1 MNRTALARTASAGAA
16 FRRVGV
22 LMVALSLTLAA
33 TLLADMKLRAADL
46 PTARPEDVGLSTE
59 RLARIGQMM
68 KRHIDAG
75 HIQGGVTAIA
85 RRGKVAHFEAY
96 GLMDI
101 EAQRPMTTDAIFR
114 MASST
119 KPVTGVAILMLVE
132 EGKVRLSDPVH
143 NFIPEFKGMK
153 VAVPKAGTA
162 TSDAP
167 PSAGQQSGTAEYD
180 TVEANH
186 EITIRD
192 LLTHTSGLVTGGL
205 GSAAA
210 RQIQR
215 TGDTTLADY
224 IPKLGAVPLDFQP
237 GTAWRYSPG
246 AGIDTLARIV
256 EIASGQSF
264 DQFLRVRIFEP
275 LGMSDTFFALPDDRQ
290 SRLVTLYR
298 ATPNGLEKSPLQ
310 SGFSSRKYFSGA
322 GGLMSTAGDYLRFEQ
337 MLLNRGQLNG
347 NRLLGP
353 RTVELMATNH
363 VGDLFAGLAAGQ
375 KGMGFGFTVAVVLDP
390 AKAESRR
397 SNGAFGWGGAFGTI
411 SWTDPKEQ
419 MCAVLML
426 QQRDQQVQRDFENA
440 VMQAIV
446 D

>member
-1 MNRTALARTASAGAA
+1 MNRSAPY
-16 FRRVGV
+16 RHRV
-22 LMVALSLTLAA
+22 LTLALGL
-33 TLLADMKLRAADL
+33 TLSAIVADTKLRAADL
-46 PTARPEDVGLSTE
+46 STARPEDVGLSTE
-59 RLARIGQMM
+59 RLARIGQVM

-75 HIQGGVTAIA
+75 HIQGGVTAVA
-85 RRGKVAHFEAY
+85 RRGKVAHFEAH

-132 EGKVRLSDPVH
+132 EGKVRLSDPVY
-143 NFIPEFKGMK
+143 NFIPEFKGIK
-153 VAVPKAGTA
+153 VAVAKGADA
-162 TSDAP
+162 TPA
-167 PSAGQQSGTAEYD
+167 AGQQNGTSEYD
-180 TVEANH
+180 TVAVNH

-192 LLTHTSGLVTGGL
+192 LLTHTSGLVSGGL

-215 TGDTTLADY
+215 TGDTTLAVY

-264 DQFLRVRIFEP
+264 DQFLRVRIFDP
-275 LGMSDTFFALPDDRQ
+275 LGMNDSYFALLDDRQ

-298 ATPNGLEKSPLQ
+298 ATPSGLEKSPMQ

-337 MLLNRGQLNG
+337 MLLNGGQLNG
-347 NRLLGP
+347 NRLLSP

-363 VGDLFAGLAAGQ
+363 VGDLFSGLTAGQ
-375 KGMGFGFTVAVVLDP
+375 KGMGFGFTVAVVLDA

-419 MCAVLML
+419 TCAVLML

>member
-1 MNRTALARTASAGAA
+1 MNRTALPRAGSAGAA
-16 FRRVGV
+16 FRCASV
-22 LMVALSLTLAA
+22 LTAALGLALAA
-33 TLLADMKLRAADL
+33 TLLPGWKLRAADL
-46 PTARPEDVGLSTE
+46 PTAKPEDVGLSTQ
-59 RLARIGQMM
+59 RLERIGQMM

-75 HIQGGVTAIA
+75 HIQGGVTAVA
-85 RRGKVAHFEAY
+85 RRGKVAHFEAH
-96 GLMDI
+96 GLLDI
-101 EAQRPMTTDAIFR
+101 EAKRPMTTDAIFR

-143 NFIPEFKGMK
+143 NFIPEFKGIK
-153 VAVPKAGTA
+153 VAVPKGSAADTA
-162 TSDAP
+162 AP
-167 PSAGQQSGTAEYD
+167 PAAAQPNGTAEYD
-180 TVEANH
+180 TVAANR

-192 LLTHTSGLVTGGL
+192 LLTHTSGLVSGGL
-205 GSAAA
+205 GSTAA
-210 RQIQR
+210 RQIPR
-215 TGDTTLADY
+215 NPNATLADY

-237 GTAWRYSPG
+237 GSAWRYSPG

-275 LGMSDTFFALPDDRQ
+275 LGMNDSFFALPDDRQ

-298 ATPNGLEKSPLQ
+298 ATPTGLERSPAQ
-310 SGFSSRKYFSGA
+310 SGFSSRTYFSGA
-322 GGLMSTAGDYLRFEQ
+322 GGLVSTAGDYLRFEQ
-337 MLLNRGQLNG
+337 MLLNGGQLNG
-347 NRLLGP
+347 NRLLSP

-363 VGDLFAGLAAGQ
+363 VGDLFSGLATGQ
-375 KGMGFGFTVAVVLDP
+375 KGMGFGFTVAVVLDA